1 MRTNKQYEEI
11 FMKTTHLTT
20 TVATTTTTTTNINSD
35 VNNLNRSLSIYTTEI
50 SYDCSQLLLMIDK

>member
-11 FMKTTHLTT
+11 FIKTTHLTIT
-20 TVATTTTTTTNINSD
+20 IATTTTTTTNINSD

-50 SYDCSQLLLMIDK
+50 NYDC